1 MTDFISSAPKSL
13 QTVTA
18 AMKVKDSCSL
28 EEKLQEAKI
37 AYKKAETSL
46 CQQRLYIQNSD
57 FSSSQVQMWNLDNK
71 EGWMPKNW
79 CIGLVVIKPV
89 NPKGNKL
96 WIFTGKTDSETA
108 ILWPCDVK
116 SWLIEKTLMLGKI
129 KDRKRREQSRMRWW
143 TASSIQWT
151 WIWANS
157 GR

>member
-57 FSSSQVQMWNLDNK
+57 FSSSQVQM
-71 EGWMPKNW
+71 
-79 CIGLVVIKPV
+79 
-89 NPKGNKL
+89 
-96 WIFTGKTDSETA
+96 
-108 ILWPCDVK
+108 
-116 SWLIEKTLMLGKI
+116 
-129 KDRKRREQSRMRWW
+129 
-143 TASSIQWT
+143 
-151 WIWANS
+151 
-157 GR
+157 